1 MKTLIATVILAAFIA
16 AGATAASAVPRS
28 NPAIVSGPVAGDDP
42 DLYTL
47 DSPPRGLYALGDCAM
62 LNR

>member
-28 NPAIVSGPVAGDDP
+28 NLAIMTGPVAGDDP

-47 DSPPRGLYALGDCAM
+47 ASLQRALYACGGATLI
-62 LNR
+62 R